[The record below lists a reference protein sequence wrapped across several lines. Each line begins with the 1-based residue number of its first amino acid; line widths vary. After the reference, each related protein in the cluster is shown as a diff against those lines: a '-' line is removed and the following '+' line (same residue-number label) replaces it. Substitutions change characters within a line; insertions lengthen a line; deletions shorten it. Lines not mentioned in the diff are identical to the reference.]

1 MKVNSYGRL
10 VYVEPNDFVNDT
22 FPLDNVTWDPEDLNM
37 SVDLQVIVPR
47 RSDFGQT
54 ELTDGSRIITE
65 VNWSDNSEIGK
76 FISFMQGADIVGK
89 YMDNMDGCAIKEGVK
104 GHELTTDYINAT
116 YSELYRDGK
125 SSKESLGIESI
136 DITFDQH
143 FYPQVNIKF
152 IDVRGYSLMM
162 PAEEEY
168 LATQEAKQGKNTER
182 TEQLAN
188 GGYSNFFRALFH
200 FPYPK
205 FLLTIKGFYGT
216 SITFTLAVN

>member
-89 YMDNMDGCAIKEGVK
+89 YMDNMDED
-104 GHELTTDYINAT
+104 EF
-116 YSELYRDGK
+116 
-125 SSKESLGIESI
+125 
-136 DITFDQH
+136 DI
-143 FYPQVNIKF
+143 F
-152 IDVRGYSLMM
+152 IDRSINNNW
-162 PAEEEY
+162 P
-168 LATQEAKQGKNTER
+168 QG
-182 TEQLAN
+182 AN
-188 GGYSNFFRALFH
+188 KYIEFYNKKFGGPNRLQ
-200 FPYPK
+200 
-205 FLLTIKGFYGT
+205 I
-216 SITFTLAVN
+216 